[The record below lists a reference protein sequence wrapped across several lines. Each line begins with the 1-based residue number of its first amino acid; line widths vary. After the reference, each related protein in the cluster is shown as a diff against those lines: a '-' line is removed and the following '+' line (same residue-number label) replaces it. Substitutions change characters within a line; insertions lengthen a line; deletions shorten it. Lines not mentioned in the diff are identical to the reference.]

1 MEWVTYITS
10 DADPDPFHSR
20 LPNLD
25 PTPAQAP
32 TLYKTSQNTEKNNKL
47 QKFDNFFTLKT

>member
-1 MEWVTYITS
+1 MEWVTSIPS

-32 TLYKTSQNTEKNNKL
+32 TLYKTSQNTEKNNIL
-47 QKFDNFFTLKT
+47 QKFDNFFTLKI